1 MIHTPVKPDLSAI
14 PEQFHPYFTNSNV
27 FDSSSSRAAR
37 VFYLDHGP
45 GYYLKTAPKGTL
57 KKEAE
62 MTVFFHQK
70 ALATEV
76 LAYESLEND
85 WMLTLKAD
93 GEDCIDP
100 RYLSEPIR
108 LCDKTAEILRQLH
121 ELSPAGCPFHHTA
134 DYLSTA
140 RNNYR
145 NKAYHPSHFPS
156 RWGYDTPEEA
166 WRVVEENAKYLR
178 SDTLLHGDYC
188 LPNIMLNNWNFSAL
202 IDLDA
207 AGLGDRHVD
216 LFWGIWSLGFNL
228 KTDQY
233 RDRFL
238 DAYGR
243 DVVNEEM
250 FPIISAIEVFC

>member
-45 GYYLKTAPKGTL
+45 GYYLKTAQKGTL

-100 RYLSEPIR
+100 RYLSDPIR
-108 LCDKTAEILRQLH
+108 LCDKTAEILSMPGRLYMLCMMNTEGLNKDIEERFSAVEQYVAQNGGTIIYLTPERLTASDNTYNIDAKTMKTMLRADFGLV
-121 ELSPAGCPFHHTA
+121 ELENGIIVGK
-134 DYLSTA
+134 Y
-140 RNNYR
+140 NYR
-145 NKAYHPSHFPS
+145 DIPY
-156 RWGYDTPEEA
+156 
-166 WRVVEENAKYLR
+166 
-178 SDTLLHGDYC
+178 
-188 LPNIMLNNWNFSAL
+188 
-202 IDLDA
+202 
-207 AGLGDRHVD
+207 
-216 LFWGIWSLGFNL
+216 
-228 KTDQY
+228 
-233 RDRFL
+233 
-238 DAYGR
+238 
-243 DVVNEEM
+243 
-250 FPIISAIEVFC
+250 